1 MKFAAIIATIASMAA
16 FAMAAP
22 VAKEGTYTAL
32 DQLGHLF
39 SNYQYTANP
48 TLQR

>member
-22 VAKEGTYTAL
+22 IAKEGTYHT
-32 DQLGHLF
+32 H
-39 SNYQYTANP
+39 STSSS
-48 TLQR
+48 

>member
-22 VAKEGTYTAL
+22 VAKDGTYI
-32 DQLGHLF
+32 QLGFFL
-39 SNYQYTANP
+39 SP
-48 TLQR
+48 PEQR